1 MKTHTKKKAQEQ
13 RFGSGLTVGVVL
25 KRMLPRMATRQRACP
40 AWPADVFAVA
50 TSLLLQRGAYASIL
64 QKWPPKTSSTWVSD
78 VRLIGDTWRTS
89 WPKVPK
95 QVGLAWSA
103 VAAESNTLLKNI
115 CKNRRLLEYLV
126 LLTACADEACSRVGL
141 PNPSLDPAETPFYDH
156 ALDLILEG
164 SDTEV
169 GIHGATL
176 CKEIHPEIARV
187 LPKMHTPQSGMTIRS
202 LSLNLGL
209 VLANE
214 IIPRWHFLPEQV
226 GPAFNVLFVPWP
238 LKVDDGA
245 VRSCAPNDH
254 EIDNMA
260 AVFDFFTFAPK
271 SSTPTPLAHLKTLL
285 RSDSLKGVRIHAV
298 IYPELAVT
306 DKEFDVLSSFTE
318 RKDMLLIAGVRV
330 STKVGAYARNEVRV
344 SAPGADTFV
353 QQKHHRWKIDEGQIG
368 QYHLGTSLDARKQWW
383 EHIDISSREFMF
395 YAARDGLVISTL
407 ICEDLARPDPV
418 GDLVRAV
425 GPNLVI
431 ALLMDGPQ
439 IKARW
444 PGRYAA
450 SLADDPGSTVLS
462 LTSLGMSDRS
472 LPKKLKDI
480 GTKRDRRRVVA
491 LWQSPF
497 EQNYQEIELSVGAEA
512 ILLPLVS
519 KTRTEWAADGR
530 DDGGKSAYL
539 DLSKPIMVMPKKA
552 SA

>member
-1 MKTHTKKKAQEQ
+1 MVSGRSRKQHTA
-13 RFGSGLTVGVVL
+13 
-25 KRMLPRMATRQRACP
+25 
-40 AWPADVFAVA
+40 
-50 TSLLLQRGAYASIL
+50 
-64 QKWPPKTSSTWVSD
+64 
-78 VRLIGDTWRTS
+78 
-89 WPKVPK
+89 
-95 QVGLAWSA
+95 
-103 VAAESNTLLKNI
+103 LKNI

>member
-1 MKTHTKKKAQEQ
+1 
-13 RFGSGLTVGVVL
+13 
-25 KRMLPRMATRQRACP
+25 MAKHQRACP
-40 AWPADVFAVA
+40 KWPADVFAVA
-50 TSLLLQRGAYASIL
+50 ASLLTQRGAYASIL
-64 QKWPPKTSSTWVSD
+64 QKWPPKASSTWASD
-78 VRLIGDTWRTS
+78 VRQIGDIWRKS
-89 WPKVPK
+89 WPTVPR
-95 QVGLAWSA
+95 QVRSAWSA
-103 VAAESNTLLKNI
+103 VRGEASTPLKDI
-115 CKNRRLLEYLV
+115 CKNRQLLENLV
-126 LLTACADEACSRVGL
+126 FLSACADEACSRVGL
-141 PNPSLDPAETPFYDH
+141 PNPSLDPTETPFYDH
-156 ALDLILEG
+156 AFDLILEG
-164 SDTEV
+164 SDNDV

-214 IIPRWHFLPEQV
+214 IIPRWHFLPERV

-245 VRSCAPNDH
+245 VCSSAPNDH
-254 EIDNMA
+254 EIDNLP

-271 SSTPTPLAHLKTLL
+271 SHKPTPLAHLKTLL
-285 RSDSLKGVRIHAV
+285 RSDSLKGVEIHAV
-298 IYPELAVT
+298 VYPELAVT
-306 DKEFDVLSSFTE
+306 EPEFKALSAFAQ

-330 STKVGAYARNEVRV
+330 SAAAGAYARNEVRV
-344 SAPGADTFV
+344 SAPDADTFI

-368 QYHLGTSLDARKQWW
+368 QYHLEASLDVRKQWW

-439 IKARW
+439 IKSRW

-462 LTSLGMSDRS
+462 VTSLGMSNRS
-472 LPKKLKDI
+472 VPKNLKDI

-497 EQNYQEIELSVGAEA
+497 KLWNQEIELNVGAEA
-512 ILLPLVS
+512 ILLPFVS
-519 KTRTEWAADGR
+519 KNRTEWAADGR

-539 DLSKPIMVMPKKA
+539 DLSKPIMVMPKA
-552 SA
+552 SNA